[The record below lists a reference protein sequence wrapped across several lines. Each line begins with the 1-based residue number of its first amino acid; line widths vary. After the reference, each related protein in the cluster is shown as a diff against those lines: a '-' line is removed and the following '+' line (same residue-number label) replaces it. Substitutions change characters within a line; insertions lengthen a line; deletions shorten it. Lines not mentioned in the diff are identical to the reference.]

1 MLLDIGFD
9 EFVEYTVHRFS
20 VAFARSAKQLLRS
33 FGDVE
38 PDRVIRF
45 GGVAVFDRG
54 GCFAHYTRF
63 LSRMRATMEQQAA
76 AARMTV
82 EATPLINCA
91 AIIPTVLS
99 MSKIIVAFFMVML

>member
-1 MLLDIGFD
+1 MLLDVGFD
-9 EFVEYTVHRFS
+9 EFVKQAVHCLA
-20 VAFARSAKQLLRS
+20 VALARGAEQLLRA

-38 PDRVIRF
+38 PDRIIRF

-91 AIIPTVLS
+91 AIIPTVLR